1 MTVTLATTRALK
13 ITIVWF

>member
-13 ITIVWF
+13 ITIFWF